1 MSTFRSIMAGA
12 ALLAALLPGSA
23 AFAEGSTEA
32 KPAWDAIRVDT
43 CSEGFEKPSMHC
55 SATVAGAFDASGR
68 FWATWSND
76 GRVYVNSSDDEGQSF
91 SAPVPVNAAPQ
102 SVDNNGENRPKL
114 AIGPEGEIYATYI
127 IRAKKKY
134 TGDLYFSRSLDGGNT
149 FEAAH
154 SLNDSETKN
163 SLRFEALGVSP
174 DGTVYVSWLDKRD
187 LFLAKSEERLYSGSA
202 IYYGYSTD
210 QGATFS
216 ANTPMAHH
224 TCECCRVFMD
234 MDKNGLPAVVWRH
247 IFDTNTRDHAIM
259 RFAAP
264 DQPGEVGRLSTDN
277 WAVDSCPHHGPSIS
291 IDEQEVFHTT
301 WFTSGDIR
309 QGAYYARS
317 TDGGDTFIDI
327 RAIGNGEDQSEHPI
341 VLANDGDVYL
351 LWKDFD
357 GENTRLRL
365 SVSSDHG
372 KTWSPDQTV
381 ATTNEGSDH
390 PLLAVSDAQVF
401 ATWSTEAE
409 GFRVIAL
416 EGI

>member
-1 MSTFRSIMAGA
+1 MSTFRLILAGA
-12 ALLAALLPGSA
+12 ALFTALLSVSA
-23 AFAEGSTEA
+23 NAEDA
-32 KPAWDAIRVDT
+32 KPAWDAIPTDT
-43 CSEGFEKPSMHC
+43 CPAGIEKPSMHC

-68 FWATWSND
+68 FWAAWSND
-76 GRVYVNSSDDEGQSF
+76 GRVYVNASDDEGQSF
-91 SAPVPVNAAPQ
+91 SAPVPINAAPQ

-134 TGDLYFSRSLDGGNT
+134 TGDLYFSRSLDGGET

-163 SLRFEALGVSP
+163 SMRFEALGVSP

-187 LFLAKSEERLYSGSA
+187 LFLAKAEERPYNGSA

-216 ANTPMAHH
+216 ANTLMAHH

-234 MDKNGLPAVVWRH
+234 MDNSGLPAVVWRH
-247 IFDTNTRDHAIM
+247 IFDTNTRDHAIQ
-259 RFAAP
+259 RFVAP
-264 DQPGEVGRLSTDN
+264 DQPGEMGRLSTDN

-291 IDEQEVFHTT
+291 IDDDEVFHTT
-301 WFTSGDIR
+301 WFTNGTVREGIF
-309 QGAYYARS
+309 YARS
-317 TDGGDTFIDI
+317 VDGGETFADI
-327 RAIGNGEDQSEHPI
+327 RPIGSGEDQGEHPF
-341 VLANDGDVYL
+341 VLASGGVVYL

-372 KTWSPDQTV
+372 KTWGPDQTV
-381 ATTNEGSDH
+381 AMTTEGSDH
-390 PLLAVSDAQVF
+390 PLMVVQSTQVF
-401 ATWSTEAE
+401 ATWSTEAD
-409 GFRVIAL
+409 GFRLIAL
-416 EGI
+416 AGM